1 MILFEAAP
9 PVEMSQW
16 PDHPTLLTK
25 PTFLKSVVHELL
37 APEQPVEGGGVSI
50 RRVCVCAY
58 VCTCIHVRERQGSL
72 YFGLVCLDFVF
83 C

>member
-37 APEQPVEGGGVSI
+37 APEQPVEGGGSLLGE
-50 RRVCVCAY
+50 CVYVRMCVHAY
-58 VCTCIHVRERQGSL
+58 M
-72 YFGLVCLDFVF
+72 
-83 C
+83 